1 MTLSRNLFLLS
12 LFLSQSQSAVIDVD
26 DSTFESLLNLPTI
39 GSGVMIEF
47 YAPWCGACKS
57 VAPQWEAA
65 AARGAA
71 VARWSR
77 VDATQHRALALRF
90 GVTGYP
96 TFFHLSGQSGHDVR
110 PVSVR
115 EWNSIDFI
123 DFAQKGWKSV
133 QPLDRPTASSSSSSS
148 SSGGVAS
155 DTSSLSPFS
164 FSAGIKYTVFRGA
177 ERVLAYLEDTADF
190 FGLPPIVAQFFAALS
205 LLMSIT
211 SGIAIWAVYLGPH
224 VPNNNDLKDLR

>member
-1 MTLSRNLFLLS
+1 MTLYFNLFFLFA
-12 LFLSQSQSAVIDVD
+12 LFLSQTQSAVLDLD
-26 DSTFESLLNLPTI
+26 DDTFESVLTLPPI

-65 AARGAA
+65 AAQGAA

-77 VDATQHRALALRF
+77 IDATQHRALALRF

-96 TFFHLSGQSGHDVR
+96 TFFHLSGQGGRDVR

-115 EWNSIDFI
+115 DWNSIDFI
-123 DFAQKGWKSV
+123 DFAKKGWKNV
-133 QPLDRPTASSSSSSS
+133 LPLETASTTSTAFN
-148 SSGGVAS
+148 GGA
-155 DTSSLSPFS
+155 PFS
-164 FSAGIKYTVFRGA
+164 FAAGIKYTIFRGA
-177 ERVLAYLEDTADF
+177 ERALAYLEDSADV
-190 FGLPPIVAQFFAALS
+190 FGLPPIAAQFFAALT

-211 SGIAIWAVYLGPH
+211 SGLAVWAVYLGPH
-224 VPNNNDLKDLR
+224 FPNNNDLKDLR